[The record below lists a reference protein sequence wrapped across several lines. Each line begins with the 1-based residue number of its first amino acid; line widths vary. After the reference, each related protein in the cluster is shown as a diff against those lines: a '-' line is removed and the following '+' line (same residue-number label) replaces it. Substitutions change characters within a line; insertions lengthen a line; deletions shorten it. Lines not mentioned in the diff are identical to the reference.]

1 MTMNFELETAVPPM
15 ISAVDAKVQVKTTW
29 HISMMQS
36 VKKMYCKHVLFS
48 KWNWFSL
55 IPRKRWVTVA
65 AERIRMNRIALWG
78 YPNFESANICNGFCT
93 TSFITFQYLPISVK
107 RMSKVVAISSVS
119 LMHKPAAF
127 TICAVQCCGR
137 CCAHWPHLCV
147 KGCGWTDRRER
158 LDMAKKGVRLEVS
171 KGWEEI
177 PFDFWG
183 VDLFCRYGE
192 KWNRTKTEL
201 NSIFPQCHNGNVRD
215 MHPNFCQ
222 EMALTQQYNQQL
234 LQLNQQYH
242 QQKALPTGKRGGCVV
257 KQRECPTKSGS
268 PKTPHWNSRS

>member
-1 MTMNFELETAVPPM
+1 MFFLSSDLYTFCFKKVCYWNNLWSCCNDAGLCVVEKIDLPGTDIHDHLMEWADDHELWAGNS
-15 ISAVDAKVQVKTTW
+15 SAPNDFSSWCKSSSENNLTYFHDA
-29 HISMMQS
+29 MM
-36 VKKMYCKHVLFS
+36 KKMYCKHVLFS

-65 AERIRMNRIALWG
+65 AERIRMDRLSLWG
-78 YPNFESANICNGFCT
+78 YPKFESANICNGFCT

-192 KWNRTKTEL
+192 KWNRKNL
-201 NSIFPQCHNGNVRD
+201 SWIRF
-215 MHPNFCQ
+215 
-222 EMALTQQYNQQL
+222 
-234 LQLNQQYH
+234 
-242 QQKALPTGKRGGCVV
+242 
-257 KQRECPTKSGS
+257 S
-268 PKTPHWNSRS
+268 